1 MSDSTTT
8 RTENKPLPAISDDAD
23 IACLDPAKALE
34 TTPDRTV
41 EGRVHISERAV
52 TRIVE
57 AACASVPGT
66 ARVTRSLER
75 LSRSY
80 PRFDVLLEPTT
91 PGSTEAGSVS
101 VEAHIAVTW
110 PSPAADVATAV
121 RDTII
126 QWVEDLTGLYCTR
139 VNVVVGTAVVD
150 NQQRSSL
157 SSRPPLS
164 AETLANTNLHPPITP
179 VKVPMARVYVPET
192 PAAPTLRQISTSTS
206 TPKLRPIRTAP
217 ELPLKPVRVV
227 PLHPL
232 SPAHDPAVQ
241 PGKQKGGLR

>member
-8 RTENKPLPAISDDAD
+8 RTENKPLPAISDTAD
-23 IACLDPAKALE
+23 ISSLDPAKALE

-66 ARVTRSLER
+66 VRVTRSLER

-80 PRFDVLLEPTT
+80 PRFDVLVEPTT

-101 VEAHIAVTW
+101 VEAHIAVAW
-110 PSPAADVATAV
+110 PSPAADVACAV

-126 QWVEDLTGLYCTR
+126 EWVEDLTGLYCTR
-139 VNVVVGTAVVD
+139 VNVVVGTAIVD
-150 NQQRSSL
+150 QHQRSSL
-157 SSRPPLS
+157 SSRPQVS
-164 AETLANTNLHPPITP
+164 AETLAHANLHPPITP
-179 VKVPMARVYVPET
+179 VRVPMARVYVPET
-192 PAAPTLRQISTSTS
+192 PAAPTLKQISTSSS
-206 TPKLRPIRTAP
+206 TTTLRPIRTAP

-232 SPAHDPAVQ
+232 SPAHEPAS
-241 PGKQKGGLR
+241 PAGKQKGGLR